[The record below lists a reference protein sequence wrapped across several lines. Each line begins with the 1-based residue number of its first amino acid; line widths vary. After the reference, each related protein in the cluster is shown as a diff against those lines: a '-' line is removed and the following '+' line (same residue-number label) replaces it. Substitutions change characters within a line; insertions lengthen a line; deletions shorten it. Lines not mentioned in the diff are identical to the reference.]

1 MMLGEA
7 SQLEC
12 RADGFYPPPVTLAWT
27 RDGQV
32 IQPAARLDGERTA
45 DGFYRAAANL
55 TYYPSRW
62 DQNATFGCQV
72 SHSGVDQELKFQ
84 LNITCECPPFFLI
97 RDEAGAKRRL
107 RLFSV
112 RAVLERPVVVVVPRK
127 SPDGLKRPYL
137 NTGLG
142 KDAPQSRT
150 GFSRLS
156 LNYLIDS

>member
-84 LNITCECPPFFLI
+84 LNITCECPPFFFDSG
-97 RDEAGAKRRL
+97 RGGSKTT
-107 RLFSV
+107 SS
-112 RAVLERPVVVVVPRK
+112 AVLRAGCFRAPRRRRRAEEKPRWLEAAVFEYGARERCSTKSHRFFQVV
-127 SPDGLKRPYL
+127 
-137 NTGLG
+137 
-142 KDAPQSRT
+142 A
-150 GFSRLS
+150 
-156 LNYLIDS
+156 